1 MDPVGLFEPTTSVPK
16 NLECNNEKINY
27 HGSP

>member
-1 MDPVGLFEPTTSVPK
+1 MDRVGLFEPKTAVPK

-27 HGSP
+27 YGSP